1 MVMEPQNENEKL
13 ARTALWVQAFAVVWC
28 VVAAATSTSVTL
40 MADAV
45 SALLDMAG
53 CLLAYGTVRLERGTY
68 RALLD
73 YGFGKLETLATLFV
87 GLLSGGGAAFV
98 LYDVFEML
106 ANPQPLTGAGIW
118 SGLIGSCFIGAFS
131 GRLWWQLK
139 RRLRTTQCVMLT
151 TQIHVQRI
159 GFFTALGVSVPLACS
174 LIFDA
179 DWVRYLDILIAVVLF
194 VFTAVVGLGMI
205 RRSLG
210 CLLDQA
216 LTCGQQSIIN
226 RHLAQYFDA
235 YEMLDKVR
243 SRTSGADVFIEIFLN
258 FHPNRSIGDIQ
269 VVLGDIKGG
278 IEREIPGSQ
287 VIMVAGAME

>member
-1 MVMEPQNENEKL
+1 MVMEPQKENEKL
-13 ARTALWVQAFAVVWC
+13 ARTALWVQAFAVMWC

-53 CLLAYGTVRLERGTY
+53 CLLTYGTVRLERGTY

-73 YGFGKLETLATLFV
+73 YGVGKLETLATLFV

-118 SGLIGSCFIGAFS
+118 SGLIGSCLIGVFS

-139 RRLRTTQCVMLT
+139 RRLRTTQCAMLT
-151 TQIHVQRI
+151 TQMHVQRI

-210 CLLDQA
+210 CLLDHA
-216 LTCGQQSIIN
+216 LNCGQQSIIN

-243 SRTSGADVFIEIFLN
+243 SRTSGVDVFIEIFLN

-269 VVLGDIKGG
+269 VVLADIKGG
-278 IEREIPGSQ
+278 IERDIPGSQ
-287 VIMVAGAME
+287 VLMVAGVMK